1 MNYLETI
8 KTVLSY
14 IPALIAAIKAVEEA
28 IPIAGQG
35 AAKMAAVGEILAATD
50 QLANGAG
57 DYFAKI
63 WPTLQS
69 IGSSFVKLFNVTGV
83 FANSVENKG

>member
-14 IPALIAAIKAVEEA
+14 IPALIAAIKAVEDA
-28 IPIAGQG
+28 IPSAGQG
-35 AAKMAAVGEILAATD
+35 SAKLAAVGEILGAAD

-63 WPTLQS
+63 WPTLQT
-69 IGSSFVKLFNVTGV
+69 IAGSLVKLFNATGV
-83 FANSVENKG
+83 FGKTTA